1 MTGSSRSDARRAR
14 WARLLGAA
22 SLVLAGCGDLGDAS
36 RRDAANRNRP
46 SPTIPDWAM
55 HAKAQNVDR
64 RMPLATAAARVI
76 TEMELQHLPRSHL
89 PAEQLAAAA
98 VQNLEV
104 GRASDAALW
113 LSLAS
118 YRYMQEWQR
127 ILDSKDSPAE
137 SGIRYSSAY
146 FQLRKAELETY
157 SSLDFRPQ
165 LRALAK
171 FLRGEEPVDRD
182 VRRRLSELFREGP
195 VDEETFA
202 EAVRQ
207 KISARQDG
215 PNEDVA
221 ARDVRDA
228 YLQHLHLAAAQ
239 KRSRVFAARALADTP
254 LGPFSFEALRWGLG
268 EFSARFCS
276 LLADQL
282 SPRRAEVSAF
292 LADASSATRA
302 NAAVIMGMNPHP
314 DQVPRLEAQLRDDK
328 EPAVRLALAYALVRH
343 GKREHIDDLVAAL
356 RPCPSAVCD
365 EASTLLDW
373 LPNELKAGLDTKPLA
388 RLANDLHQTLTV
400 RATSTANLGD
410 IAAVGSLPPDARETL
425 LSVSEYKNRL
435 LASIATRAIAGDKTL
450 SRDEVL
456 SRLAGP
462 SPAYVAL
469 LARLAH
475 VSTAQDLP
483 LLAKLMNDHRG
494 KADPVAVA
502 LIGVAAAIPGP
513 EAEAL
518 LLTWFEAAVPLRRR
532 IAARLMAR
540 PAIQATTVESLN
552 KSSERDVRLLI
563 RLITAAPDALDLLQ
577 EQLRDPDPDQR
588 LFGIVVAG
596 FAPDARIK
604 DQLWRLV
611 NFRDDHFYPS
621 DALVRHAAMSSL
633 LWIAIEELAV
643 AHSPGG
649 TTHPTLTNAPAGPPP
664 EGLPLRV
671 VPASPGRMEI
681 IAAVN

>member
-1 MTGSSRSDARRAR
+1 
-14 WARLLGAA
+14 
-22 SLVLAGCGDLGDAS
+22 
-36 RRDAANRNRP
+36 
-46 SPTIPDWAM
+46 M
-55 HAKAQNVDR
+55 HAKAQTVDR
-64 RMPLATAAARVI
+64 RMPLPTAAARVI
-76 TEMELQHLPRSHL
+76 TEMELQYLPRSHL

-118 YRYMQEWQR
+118 YRYTQEWQR
-127 ILDSKDSPAE
+127 ILDSGESPAE
-137 SGIRYSSAY
+137 RGIRYSAGY
-146 FQLRKAELETY
+146 FQLFKAELETY
-157 SSLDFRPQ
+157 RSLDFRPQ

-171 FLRGEEPVDRD
+171 FLRGEQPVDRD

-215 PNEDVA
+215 PNEDMA
-221 ARDVRDA
+221 AGDVRDA

-254 LGPFSFEALRWGLG
+254 LGPFAFEALRWGLG

-282 SPRRAEVSAF
+282 SPRRTEVSGF

-302 NAAVIMGMNPHP
+302 NAAVVMGMNPHP
-314 DQVPRLEAQLRDDK
+314 DQVPRLEAQLGDEKDS
-328 EPAVRLALAYALVRH
+328 AVRLALAYALVRH
-343 GKREHIDDLVAAL
+343 GKREHIDELVAAL
-356 RPCPSAVCD
+356 QPCPSAVCD

-373 LPNELKAGLDTKPLA
+373 LPNELKTGLDTKPLA
-388 RLANDLHQTLTV
+388 RLANDFHQTLTV
-400 RATSTANLGD
+400 RLTSTATLGD
-410 IAAVGSLPPDARETL
+410 IAALEPLPPDATEIL

-435 LASIATRAIAGDKTL
+435 LASIATRGVAKDKAL
-450 SRDEVL
+450 SHEEVL
-456 SRLAGP
+456 ARLAGP

-469 LARLAH
+469 LARLTR
-475 VSTAQDLP
+475 VSTAQDLS

-502 LIGVAAAIPGP
+502 LIDVAAGIPGP

-518 LLTWFEAAVPLRRR
+518 LLTWFEAQVPLRRR
-532 IAARLMAR
+532 IASRLIAR

-563 RLITAAPDALDLLQ
+563 RLITGAPDALALLQ

-588 LFGIVVAG
+588 LFGIVMAG
-596 FAPDARIK
+596 FAPDAGIK

-611 NFRDDHFYPS
+611 NFRDDHFYPT
-621 DALVRHAAMSSL
+621 DALVRHAAMGSL

-649 TTHPTLTNAPAGPPP
+649 TIHPTLTSAPPGPPP
-664 EGLPLRV
+664 AWPLLRP
-671 VPASPGRMEI
+671 VPHRRHAQAERLSAQNLQGDVLR
-681 IAAVN
+681 